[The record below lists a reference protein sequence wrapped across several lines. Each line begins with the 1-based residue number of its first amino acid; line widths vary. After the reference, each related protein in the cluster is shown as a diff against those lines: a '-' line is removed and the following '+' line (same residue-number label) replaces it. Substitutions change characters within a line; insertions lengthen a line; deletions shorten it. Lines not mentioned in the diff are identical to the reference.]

1 MKRIRILWTVILLLV
16 IAGSVF
22 AQDTKFPPQGEQIP
36 GPDKTETNTG
46 QCCYRSDEIKDP
58 AQAFKTWID
67 DVRHWRRERLIRM
80 GYNGSE
86 YERPELKW
94 TQSSFIQPQMMIEER
109 YFYDPIADKYT
120 VDRYLDDLEKR
131 YGGIDSVLIWHTYP
145 NIGIDNRNQYD
156 LLHDMPGGVEGL
168 KQMIN
173 DFHRRGVRVLFPV
186 MLWDQGTRDVG
197 IPNWEAT
204 AKAMAE
210 IGADGINGD
219 TLDGVPRAFRVASD
233 RTGHPIALEPEGG
246 PADEALQWNNLTWGY
261 WKYPFVPMISR
272 YKWLEPRHMVNVC
285 DRWNHDKT
293 DNLQYAFFNG
303 VGYESWENI
312 WGIWNQITPRDA
324 EALRRVSKI
333 ERVFAALLV
342 SPGWEPHTPTL
353 RYGVFASKFPGQE
366 QTLWTMV
373 NRNEYD
379 VAGRQIAV
387 AYKSGMH
394 FYDLWHGEELEPE
407 VSDST
412 ATLSFEV
419 EAHGFGAVLATPRAP
434 ASSDTQKLLS
444 DMRELARTRLATL
457 SHEWK
462 VLPQQLVEIASTQRA
477 PAASAG
483 MVRIPEADFAFHAVG
498 IMIEG
503 GNDVGVDVQ
512 YPWEDAPRRYHL
524 HKMHIKSFYIDKY
537 PVTNA
542 EFKKFME
549 ATRYHPHDVHNF
561 LRDWKSG
568 SYPDGWGNKPAT
580 WVSLEDARAYA
591 TWAGKR
597 LPHEWEWQYAAQG
610 TDGRTYPW
618 GNEWDAAAVPT
629 PDQRR
634 EMLEPTNVD
643 AYPKGASPF
652 GVMDLVGNVWQWT
665 DEFVDEHTR
674 AGILKGGSFYQPQGS
689 LWYFPQAC
697 RLIEHGKYLL
707 MAPSKDRSGTLGFR
721 CVVDAE

>member
-1 MKRIRILWTVILLLV
+1 MNNTRTPWTAILLLAF
-16 IAGSVF
+16 AGSVF
-22 AQDTKFPPQGEQIP
+22 AQDTKFPPQDEQIP
-36 GPDKTETNTG
+36 SPETEANVG
-46 QCCYRSDEIKDP
+46 QCCYSSDQIKDP
-58 AQAFKTWID
+58 GQAFKAWIE

-80 GYNGSE
+80 GYDGSE

-94 TQSSFIQPQMMIEER
+94 TQASFIQPQVMIEER
-109 YFYDPIADKYT
+109 YFYDPVAGKYT

-131 YGGIDSVLIWHTYP
+131 YGGIDSVLLWHTYP

-173 DFHRRGVRVLFPV
+173 DFRRRGVRVLFPV
-186 MLWDQGTRDVG
+186 MLWDQGTRNVG

-246 PADEALQWNNLTWGY
+246 PSDEALQWNNLSWGY

-285 DRWNHDKT
+285 DRWNRDKT

-333 ERVFAALLV
+333 ERAFASLLA
-342 SPGWEPHTPTL
+342 SPDWEPHTPTL
-353 RYGVFASKFPGQE
+353 RYGVFASKFPSRA
-366 QTLWTMV
+366 QTLWTIV
-373 NRNEYD
+373 NRNQYD
-379 VAGRQIAV
+379 VVGRQIALPW
-387 AYKSGMH
+387 KSGMH
-394 FYDLWHGEELEPE
+394 FYDAWHGEELKPE
-407 VSDST
+407 VNGSV
-412 ATLSFEV
+412 ATLSFEM
-419 EAHGFGAVLATPRAP
+419 EAHGFGAVLATEGAP
-434 ASSDTQKLLS
+434 ASGDTQKLLS
-444 DMRELARTRLATL
+444 EMHELARTRLATL

-462 VLPQQLVEIASTQRA
+462 VLPQQLVEIAPTKRA
-477 PAASAG
+477 NAATAG
-483 MVRIPEADFAFHAVG
+483 MVRIPEADFEFRAAGV
-498 IMIEG
+498 MIEG

-524 HKMHIKSFYIDKY
+524 HRMHIRPFYIDKY

-542 EFKKFME
+542 EFKVFLG
-549 ATRYHPHDVHNF
+549 ATRYHPDDGHNF
-561 LRDWKSG
+561 LRDWNNG
-568 SYPDGWGNKPAT
+568 SYPDGWGNKPVT

-591 TWAGKR
+591 AWAGKR

-618 GNEWDAAAVPT
+618 GNEWDSAAVPT
-629 PDQRR
+629 PDKRR
-634 EMLEPTNVD
+634 EMREPTNVD
-643 AYPKGASPF
+643 AYPQRRQPLRCDGLGGERLA
-652 GVMDLVGNVWQWT
+652 MDG
-665 DEFVDEHTR
+665 
-674 AGILKGGSFYQPQGS
+674 
-689 LWYFPQAC
+689 
-697 RLIEHGKYLL
+697 
-707 MAPSKDRSGTLGFR
+707 
-721 CVVDAE
+721 